1 MKKLKLKVVVMNMID
16 LKGKI
21 ATNQFIIQTTEG
33 LYFQSY
39 NKVIALKSKEKVY
52 LDKTHWNCSKTTGIY
67 RNIFLKE
74 GITETRKK
82 IESGEYIL
90 ADLN

>member
-1 MKKLKLKVVVMNMID
+1 
-16 LKGKI
+16 
-21 ATNQFIIQTTEG
+21 
-33 LYFQSY
+33 
-39 NKVIALKSKEKVY
+39 LKSKEKVY